1 MPVKRYVTFSQT
13 LRIVT
18 DRSQTLAGACQ
29 TASHRGMARDPNTD
43 TFTRA
48 GLNLIQQAL
57 SIYGADL
64 RLAVSNRPFQEMFGL
79 PRHLVTPGARFDET
93 IAFLVAR
100 GEYGEVDD
108 QAAFVQA
115 RVDQA
120 LAFVPHYVERVR
132 ANGRAI
138 SVEGSPLPDGGW
150 VTVYTDI
157 TGVKRQEALLRARS
171 EELSDQVL
179 TYTEELALAN
189 RHLAAT
195 ISQLQEAKSALTEM
209 EARTRLVTEMTPAH
223 IGHIDAQG
231 IYTFTNRRLSSLLPG
246 RASDIIGRTFEEAL
260 GEDTAAILRP
270 TLARASRGDPAV
282 LEFTEPTSGRR
293 IRTAFTPDEHA
304 DGGVY
309 LLSTDVTEETQARTA
324 LEQTNK
330 RELAA
335 QLTSGL
341 AHDFANLL
349 TIILGLQARLE
360 KLPLPHGAHELTGA
374 TRMAVRRGG
383 LLLDKIANMTG
394 ARDIHPAPVVVQDFI
409 ASFTPLAEATLPDTV
424 LLSVTLDIPQPAL
437 MLDAGSLQ
445 DGLLNLVL
453 NARDGIGAADGTISL
468 ALRSVQDTW
477 LEITVDDTGRGFSDT
492 ALDQALNPFFT
503 TKGDEG
509 SGLGLTMVYDLVKL
523 AGGTMRLANTSHGA
537 RVTLRLP
544 LRPTEADARPRLI
557 LLVDDMPDI
566 RAQVRDLLTDL
577 GHQVIEAATAEEAQS
592 LADLPGLDW
601 ILSDIHLGATDGVG
615 LLGEITQRH
624 PALRL
629 ALMTSLPQDDPLFIE
644 GAAQWPVLRKP
655 LSQGTL
661 AQVLA
666 SEVTS

>member
-1 MPVKRYVTFSQT
+1 
-13 LRIVT
+13 
-18 DRSQTLAGACQ
+18 
-29 TASHRGMARDPNTD
+29 MARDRNTEN
-43 TFTRA
+43 FTRA

-57 SIYGADL
+57 SIYDADL
-64 RLAVSNRPFQEMFGL
+64 RLAVCNRPFQEMFGL
-79 PRHLVTPGARFDET
+79 PPHLVTPGARFDET
-93 IAFLVAR
+93 IHYLAAA
-100 GEYGEVDD
+100 GEYGPVEDPDD
-108 QAAFVQA
+108 FVRTRVEQA
-115 RVDQA
+115 R
-120 LAFVPHYVERVR
+120 AFAPHYMERTR
-132 ANGRAI
+132 ANGRMI

-157 TGVKRQEALLRARS
+157 TSVKRQEALLRARS

-179 TYTEELALAN
+179 THTEELALTN
-189 RHLAAT
+189 RRLAAT
-195 ISQLQEAKSALTEM
+195 IGQLQEAKAALTEM

-223 IGHIDAQG
+223 IGHIDASG
-231 IYTFTNRRLSSLLPG
+231 VYTFTNRRLSSLLPG
-246 RASDIIGRTFEEAL
+246 RVNDIIGLTFEEAL
-260 GEDTAAILRP
+260 GEDTAALLRP
-270 TLARASRGDPAV
+270 TLARASAGEPAV
-282 LEFTEPTSGRR
+282 LEFTEPRSGRR

-309 LLSTDVTEETQARTA
+309 LLSTDVTEEAQTRTA
-324 LEQTNK
+324 LEQTHK

-360 KLPLPHGAHELTGA
+360 KLSLPQGAHELTGA

-394 ARDIHPAPVVVQDFI
+394 AREIRPTPVVVQDFLT
-409 ASFTPLAEATLPDTV
+409 SFTPLAEATLPDGV
-424 LLSVTLDIPQPAL
+424 ALAVSCDLPHPAL

-453 NARDGIGAADGTISL
+453 NARDGIGAVAGQITL
-468 ALRSVQDTW
+468 ALRGVQDTW
-477 LEITVDDTGRGFSDT
+477 LEISVEDTGRGFSDA

-523 AGGTMRLANTSHGA
+523 AGGTLHLSNTGCGA

-544 LRPTEADARPRLI
+544 LRPSEADARPRLI
-557 LLVDDMPDI
+557 LLVDDMPEI
-566 RAQVRDLLTDL
+566 RTHVRDLLTDL
-577 GHQVIEAATAEEAQS
+577 GHQVIEAATAEEADA

-601 ILSDIHLGATDGVG
+601 VVSDIHLGGTDGVA
-615 LLGEITQRH
+615 LLGAIAQRH
-624 PALRL
+624 PALSL
-629 ALMTSLPQDDPLFIE
+629 ALMTSLPPDDPLHSK
-644 GAAQWPVLRKP
+644 GAARWPVLRKP
-655 LSQGTL
+655 LDSGAL
-661 AQVLA
+661 AQLLA
-666 SEVTS
+666 HRPSAEAPP

>member
-1 MPVKRYVTFSQT
+1 
-13 LRIVT
+13 
-18 DRSQTLAGACQ
+18 
-29 TASHRGMARDPNTD
+29 MARDPKTD

-57 SIYGADL
+57 SIYDADL
-64 RLAVSNRPFQEMFGL
+64 RLAVSNRPFQEMFDL

-93 IAFLVAR
+93 IAYLVAR
-100 GEYGEVDD
+100 GEYGEVEDE
-108 QAAFVQA
+108 ASFVQT

-120 LAFVPHYVERVR
+120 LAFVPHYLERVR

-138 SVEGSPLPDGGW
+138 SIEGSPLPEGGW

-157 TGVKRQEALLRARS
+157 TAVKRQEALLRARS

-179 TYTEELALAN
+179 SHTEELALTN
-189 RHLAAT
+189 RRLEAT
-195 ISQLQEAKSALTEM
+195 ISQLQEAKATVGEM

-223 IGHIDAQG
+223 IAHIDARG
-231 IYTFTNRRLSSLLPG
+231 IYTFTNRRLSSLLQG
-246 RASDIIGRTFEEAL
+246 RANDIIGLSFEEAL
-260 GEDTAAILRP
+260 GEDTAALLRP
-270 TLARASRGDPAV
+270 TLARASAGEPAV
-282 LEFTEPTSGRR
+282 LEFSEPASGRR
-293 IRTAFTPDEHA
+293 IRTAFTPDEHS

-309 LLSTDVTEETQARTA
+309 LLSTDVTQETQARTA
-324 LEQTNK
+324 LEQTHK

-383 LLLDKIANMTG
+383 LLLDKIANMTSTREIR
-394 ARDIHPAPVVVQDFI
+394 AAPVVVQDFL
-409 ASFTPLAEATLPDTV
+409 AGFTPLAQATLPDAV
-424 LLSVTLDIPQPAL
+424 ALSVRCNVAHTAL

-453 NARDGIGAADGTISL
+453 NARDGIGAEEGQITLILQD
-468 ALRSVQDTW
+468 VKDTW
-477 LEITVDDTGRGFSDT
+477 LEITVEDTGRGFSDA

-523 AGGTMRLANTSHGA
+523 AGGTLRLSNSASGA
-537 RVTLRLP
+537 RVMLRLP
-544 LRPTEADARPRLI
+544 LRPAQADARPRLI
-557 LLVDDMPDI
+557 LLVDDMSEI

-577 GHQVIEAATAEEAQS
+577 GHQVIEAATAEEAQT

-601 ILSDIHLGATDGVG
+601 VLSDIHLGEVDGVAV
-615 LLGEITQRH
+615 LGHIADRH

-629 ALMTSLPQDDPLFIE
+629 SLMTSLPPDDPLFMA
-644 GAAQWPVLRKP
+644 GAARWPVLRKP
-655 LSQGTL
+655 IDVSAL
-661 AQVLA
+661 AALLMT
-666 SEVTS
+666 EVTP

>member
-1 MPVKRYVTFSQT
+1 
-13 LRIVT
+13 
-18 DRSQTLAGACQ
+18 
-29 TASHRGMARDPNTD
+29 MARDRNTE

-57 SIYGADL
+57 SIYDADL
-64 RLAVSNRPFQEMFGL
+64 RLAVCNRPFQEMFGL
-79 PRHLVTPGARFDET
+79 PPHLVTPGARFDET
-93 IAFLVAR
+93 ITYLVR
-100 GEYGEVDD
+100 QGEYGEVDD
-108 QAAFVQA
+108 VEAFVQV

-120 LAFVPHYVERVR
+120 LAFLPHYVERVR

-138 SVEGSPLPDGGW
+138 SIEGSPLPDGGW

-157 TGVKRQEALLRARS
+157 TATKRQEMLLRSRS

-179 TYTEELALAN
+179 THTEELALTN

-195 ISQLQEAKSALTEM
+195 ISQLQEAKAALTEM

-223 IGHIDAQG
+223 IGHIDASG
-231 IYTFTNRRLSSLLPG
+231 KYTFTNNRLSAVLPG
-246 RASDIIGRTFEEAL
+246 RANDIIGDSFEEAL
-260 GEDTAAILRP
+260 GDEAAAILRP
-270 TLARASRGDPAV
+270 SLARAGDGDPSV
-282 LEFTEPTSGRR
+282 LEFTDPASGRR

-324 LEQTNK
+324 LEQTHK
-330 RELAA
+330 RELAV

-394 ARDIHPAPVVVQDFI
+394 AREMRAAPVVVQDFLD
-409 ASFTPLAEATLPDTV
+409 SFTPLAEATLPDGVTI
-424 LLSVTLDIPQPAL
+424 SVTNDLPLPAL
-437 MLDAGSLQ
+437 MLDAGTLQ

-453 NARDGIGAADGTISL
+453 NARDGIGAAPGHI
-468 ALRSVQDTW
+468 ALTVCSVLDTW
-477 LEITVDDTGRGFSDT
+477 LEITVSDTGRGFSED

-523 AGGTMRLANTSHGA
+523 AGGTLRLSNSGDGA
-537 RVTLRLP
+537 CVTLRLP
-544 LRPTEADARPRLI
+544 LRPAEAEARPRLI
-557 LLVDDMPDI
+557 LLVDDIPDI
-566 RAQVRDLLTDL
+566 RTHVRDLLTDL
-577 GHQVIEAATAEEAQS
+577 GHQVIEAASAEEADT

-601 ILSDIHLGATDGVG
+601 VLSDINLGGTDGVA
-615 LLGEITQRH
+615 LLRSISSRQ
-624 PALRL
+624 PALKL
-629 ALMTSLPQDDPLFIE
+629 ALMTSLPPDDPRYSA
-644 GAAQWPVLRKP
+644 GADHWPVLRKP
-655 LSQGTL
+655 LDSAALTHLL
-661 AQVLA
+661 ALEAPQ
-666 SEVTS
+666 

>member
-1 MPVKRYVTFSQT
+1 
-13 LRIVT
+13 
-18 DRSQTLAGACQ
+18 
-29 TASHRGMARDPNTD
+29 MARDRT
-43 TFTRA
+43 TESFTRA

-57 SIYGADL
+57 SIYDADL
-64 RLAVSNRPFQEMFGL
+64 RLAVCNRRFQEMFGL
-79 PRHLVTPGARFDET
+79 PQHLVTPGARFDET

-108 QAAFVQA
+108 EAAFVQA

-120 LAFVPHYVERVR
+120 LAFLPHYVERVR

-157 TGVKRQEALLRARS
+157 TATKRQETLLRARS

-179 TYTEELALAN
+179 SHAEELARTN

-195 ISQLQEAKSALTEM
+195 NSQLQEAKSALTEM

-223 IGHIDAQG
+223 IAHIDAGG
-231 IYTFTNRRLSSLLPG
+231 IYTFTNRRLSSLLRG
-246 RASDIIGRTFEEAL
+246 RANDIIGLSFEEAL
-260 GEDTAAILRP
+260 GEDTAALLRP
-270 TLARASRGDPAV
+270 TLARAASGHPAV

-304 DGGVY
+304 AGGVY

-324 LEQTNK
+324 LEQTHK

-360 KLPLPHGAHELTGA
+360 KLPLPHGAVELTGA

-394 ARDIHPAPVVVQDFI
+394 AREIRPTPVVLQDFLS
-409 ASFTPLAEATLPDTV
+409 SFTPLAEATLPDG
-424 LLSVTLDIPQPAL
+424 VTLTVTHDVPHKAL
-437 MLDAGSLQ
+437 LLDAGSLQ

-453 NARDGIGAADGTISL
+453 NARDGIGDAPGQINVTAKD
-468 ALRSVQDTW
+468 VQDTW
-477 LEITVDDTGRGFSDT
+477 LEITVDDTGRGFSDD
-492 ALDQALNPFFT
+492 AMEQALNPFFT

-523 AGGTMRLANTSHGA
+523 AGGTLRLSNTTHGA

-544 LRPTEADARPRLI
+544 LRPAEADARPRLI
-557 LLVDDMPDI
+557 LLVDDMPEI

-577 GHQVIEAATAEEAQS
+577 GHQVIEAASAEEALA

-601 ILSDIHLGATDGVG
+601 VISDIHLGGTDGVT
-615 LLGEITQRH
+615 LLGGIAGKH

-629 ALMTSLPQDDPLFIE
+629 ALMTSLPPDDPLFVK
-644 GAAQWPVLRKP
+644 GQARWPVLRKP
-655 LSQGTL
+655 LDAGALAHALGTE
-661 AQVLA
+661 A
-666 SEVTS
+666 TP